1 MRAPKLRS
9 THAVIGLREANRC
22 MRTWPVRGSM
32 QYDAAAWLP
41 MPQKDVQHERENAF
55 ID

>member
-1 MRAPKLRS
+1 MPAGAVVAHRLNTGLSRRGCEPRAR
-9 THAVIGLREANRC
+9 TGRQDDAVA
-22 MRTWPVRGSM
+22 S
-32 QYDAAAWLP
+32 QP

>member
-1 MRAPKLRS
+1 MARRIGGAVSQRACEPRAPAGK
-9 THAVIGLREANRC
+9 
-22 MRTWPVRGSM
+22 
-32 QYDAAAWLP
+32 QYDAVALQP

>member
-1 MRAPKLRS
+1 MKAPKLRL
-9 THAVIGLREANRC
+9 TRAVTGLREANRRT
-22 MRTWPVRGSM
+22 RTWPVRGSM
-32 QYDAAAWLP
+32 QYDAAARLP